1 VHELGIT
8 QSIVDACSV
17 AAGDAT
23 VTSVTVEIGCLCGVL
38 PQAVRFCYDVCA
50 QGTVLEGSRLDIVSV
65 PGRGRCRDCAAEM
78 NIEDF
83 LALCACGST
92 DIELCGG
99 DELRIMTM
107 EIERCA

>member
-1 VHELGIT
+1 
-8 QSIVDACSV
+8 
-17 AAGDAT
+17 
-23 VTSVTVEIGCLCGVL
+23 
-38 PQAVRFCYDVCA
+38 
-50 QGTVLEGSRLDIVSV
+50 
-65 PGRGRCRDCAAEM
+65 M